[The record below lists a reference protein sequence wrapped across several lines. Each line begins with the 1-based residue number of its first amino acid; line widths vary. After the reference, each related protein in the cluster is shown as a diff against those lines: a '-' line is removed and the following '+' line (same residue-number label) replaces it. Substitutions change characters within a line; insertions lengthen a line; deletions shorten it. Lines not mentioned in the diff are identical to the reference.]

1 MRWMVLALFAV
12 TAGAC
17 TDAMVAEREAY
28 GQRHIIELFSG
39 GKVAATYR
47 STGIVECSQGGI
59 CSWMDAD
66 TGKLVRTSGDIVIRV
81 E

>member
-17 TDAMVAEREAY
+17 TDAMVAERAAF
-28 GQRHIIELFSG
+28 GRPHIIELYSG
-39 GKVAATYR
+39 GRVAATYR
-47 STGIVECSQGGI
+47 STGKVECSQGGI
-59 CSWMDAD
+59 CGWMDAA
-66 TGKLVRTSGDIVIRV
+66 TGQHVMTSGDIVIRV